1 MSSIWVREALSPL
14 RIEKE
19 RIFMEDEAII
29 ALYWQRSE
37 EAIVQTQK
45 KYGPYCHWALF

>member
-1 MSSIWVREALSPL
+1 MGKGGFNTGLSGQK
-14 RIEKE
+14 RE

>member
-1 MSSIWVREALSPL
+1 
-14 RIEKE
+14 
-19 RIFMEDEAII
+19 MEDEAII